1 MHDRRSPRRGLG
13 QLWCGAG
20 ILAAAIGAAS
30 VAAQDPAAGATIFAE
45 RCAVCHQ
52 ENGQGVAGV
61 YPPINE
67 TLGHFLA
74 TASGR
79 RYLSDVIAFG
89 LAGAISV
96 GGQPYVGQMKLAPPL
111 SDQEIADVLTYVL
124 TTFNAASLPASAGSF
139 SADEIASA
147 RATPKAPT
155 DVARGR
161 QAVIA
166 ELKQIGLER

>member
-1 MHDRRSPRRGLG
+1 MI
-13 QLWCGAG
+13 AM
-20 ILAAAIGAAS
+20 AAIVLGAAP
-30 VAAQDPAAGATIFAE
+30 VAAQDLAAGATIFAE

-79 RYLSDVIAFG
+79 RYLGEAVAFG
-89 LAGAISV
+89 LAGSISV
-96 GGQPYVGQMKLAPPL
+96 GGQPYIGQMTLAPPL

-124 TTFNAASLPASAGSF
+124 TAFNSGSLPAGADSF
-139 SADEIASA
+139 SADEIAAA

-155 DVARGR
+155 DVAKGR